1 MANYKLIVPFLLK
14 WEGGIANDKDDKG
27 GLTNKGITY
36 DTYKNLCSIVYKVKP
51 SLEHFHSLSDDE
63 VGLMVQWYWNQ
74 ATNGNQITSQR
85 VAEAI
90 TTWRWGSGTLG
101 LKWFQTM
108 LNKEYNAGLLVD
120 GVIGKKT
127 TQFINSLDE
136 VNLFRNAIKYR
147 RNRFYAI
154 VENDKSQ
161 GKFLKGW
168 LNRLR
173 SFASRYNEQEY
184 FDKLGQDGKE

>member
-1 MANYKLIVPFLLK
+1 MASYKLLVPFLLK
-14 WEGGIANDKDDKG
+14 WEGGVANDKDDKG

-36 DTYKNLCSIVYKVKP
+36 DTYKNLCSIVYNVKP
-51 SLEHFHSLSDDE
+51 SLDHFHSLSDDE

-74 ATNGNQITSQR
+74 STNGNQIASQM

-120 GVIGKKT
+120 GIIGKKT
-127 TQFINSLDE
+127 TQFINFIEE
-136 VNLFRNAIKYR
+136 VDLFRNAIKYR

-154 VENDKSQ
+154 VENDPTQK
-161 GKFLKGW
+161 KFLKGW

-184 FDKLGQDGKE
+184 FDKLEQDGKE

>member
-1 MANYKLIVPFLLK
+1 MASYKLLVPFLLK
-14 WEGGIANDKDDKG
+14 WEGGVANDKDDKG

-36 DTYKNLCSIVYKVKP
+36 DTYKNLCSIVYLVKP
-51 SLEHFHSLSDDE
+51 SLDHFHSLSDDE

-74 ATNGNQITSQR
+74 STNGNQIASQM

-120 GVIGKKT
+120 GIIGKKT
-127 TQFINSLDE
+127 TQFINFIEE
-136 VNLFRNAIKYR
+136 VDLFRNAIKYR

-154 VENDKSQ
+154 VENDPTQK
-161 GKFLKGW
+161 KFLKGW

-184 FDKLGQDGKE
+184 FDKLEQDGKE

>member
-1 MANYKLIVPFLLK
+1 
-14 WEGGIANDKDDKG
+14 
-27 GLTNKGITY
+27 
-36 DTYKNLCSIVYKVKP
+36 
-51 SLEHFHSLSDDE
+51 
-63 VGLMVQWYWNQ
+63 
-74 ATNGNQITSQR
+74 
-85 VAEAI
+85 
-90 TTWRWGSGTLG
+90 
-101 LKWFQTM
+101 M

-120 GVIGKKT
+120 GVIGKRT
-127 TQFINSLDE
+127 TQLINSLDE
-136 VNLFRNAIKYR
+136 VKLFRMSLKYR

-184 FDKLGQDGKE
+184 FDKLEQDGKE